1 MIRHSKMLLWTFW
14 WIAVSLMLILLIHY
28 LYTYLK
34 DTLTVPIVE
43 EVATK
48 NKKRYD
54 DMLAPIRSE
63 TNVLPTTTETIK
75 TPDTNS
81 MKDELQAFLNELK
94 NNDEN
99 SADDTTP
106 LSPAI

>member
-1 MIRHSKMLLWTFW
+1 MLLWTFW

-28 LYTYLK
+28 LYTYMK

-75 TPDTNS
+75 ESDTNS
-81 MKDELQAFLNELK
+81 MRDELQAFLKELK

-99 SADDTTP
+99 DADDTTP

>member
-1 MIRHSKMLLWTFW
+1 MLLWTFW

-28 LYTYLK
+28 LYTYMK
-34 DTLTVPIVE
+34 DTLTVPIIE
-43 EVATK
+43 EISTK

-54 DMLAPIRSE
+54 DMLAPIRSD